1 MKFFWKIMKESIK
14 ILILASLISSLG
26 GIGLE
31 SVNVKL
37 IALLPL
43 LILLPAMNDMM
54 GDFGAI
60 ISSRISTMLYM
71 GRLKEKRWWRDNTAG
86 DLFITV
92 AIVAVICALYIS
104 ILSGAIA
111 LFKGFSLNAVFL
123 IKLIMFSVIT
133 TIVLVVFMFW
143 LSATAGFY
151 VFKKNQDPANFLIPL
166 TTSVADLGS
175 MLIMTSMIL
184 WFF

>member
-1 MKFFWKIMKESIK
+1 MKIFWKIMKESIK

-31 SVNVKL
+31 SVSARLVAL
-37 IALLPL
+37 IPL
-43 LILLPAMNDMM
+43 LILMPAMNDMI

-60 ISSRISTMLYM
+60 ISSKISTMLYL
-71 GRLKEKRWWRDNTAG
+71 GRLKEKRWWGSHEAG
-86 DLFITV
+86 DVFLTV
-92 AIVAVICALYIS
+92 AVVSILSAVYIS
-104 ILSGAIA
+104 LLSGAIA
-111 LFKGFSLNAVFL
+111 LFRGFDLKGVFL
-123 IKLIMFSVIT
+123 LKLVIVTIMT
-133 TIVLVVFMFW
+133 TIILIVFMFW

-151 VFKKNQDPANFLIPL
+151 TFKKNEDPSNFLIPL

-175 MLIMTSMIL
+175 MLIMTSMIM